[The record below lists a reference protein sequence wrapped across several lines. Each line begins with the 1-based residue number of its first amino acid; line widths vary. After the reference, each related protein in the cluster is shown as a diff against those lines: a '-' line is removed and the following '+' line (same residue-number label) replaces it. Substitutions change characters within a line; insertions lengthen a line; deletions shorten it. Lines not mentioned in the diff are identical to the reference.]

1 MGEVQWIKFYI
12 DMFDKRKIKK
22 LRRLPAGNDLLL
34 IWVMLLAMAGKC
46 NAGGHIYITPTV
58 PFQEDDLADELD
70 FDVNTIRLALQ
81 AFSELGMISLSDNG
95 FIYISNWEKYQSADK
110 LAELRAKD
118 RERKRLKRAEA
129 KALLDVSEDVRGQS
143 AERPLIEEDKEVE
156 EDEEKEFHSF
166 NHSYAHEE
174 NILENLQNNR
184 DEAALEEYVADQVAK
199 AGFDDPKYDA
209 IYEEEVRE
217 SLRRKYWG
225 GEIGQNVVLMSNAQ
239 FSDLCDRLSIDELD
253 KYMAIVAEC
262 ELSGKKY
269 KKKTHYQAILDMA
282 AKDRRIKK

>member
-81 AFSELGMISLSDNG
+81 AFSELGMISLSDDG

-129 KALLDVSEDVRGQS
+129 KALLDVSEDVRGLS
-143 AERPLIEEDKEVE
+143 ADCPHIEEDKEEE

-166 NHSYAHEE
+166 NRSNAHEE

-184 DEAALEEYVADQVAK
+184 DEAALEEYVRETVTK
-199 AGFDDPKYDA
+199 GGFDDPDDEA
-209 IYEEEVRE
+209 VYEKEVRD
-217 SLRRKYWG
+217 SLRRQYFD
-225 GEIGQNVVLMSNAQ
+225 GELGRGVVLMSDAQ
-239 FSDLCDRLSIDELD
+239 FGDLCKRLDLAELD
-253 KYMAIVAEC
+253 KYMQIVAEC